1 MIIKKALLNPFGASG
16 NREYNFTEGLNVLLG
31 PNEAGKSTLVNAIYA
46 ALFVPHDVR
55 RNHEDWSRFLQRYMP
70 YPQGDTVRVSL
81 ELALN
86 NTQKVSYSCA
96 WGSAKGARLVLEDGT
111 EINDPAAVRS
121 YLDQMLR
128 FGKGTYREILFARQ
142 EEMNQTFLRLRE
154 SREAN
159 QSVSGLL
166 RTAVFESGGVSLELL
181 ETRIA
186 AEYDRLLANW
196 DIDIEGPRGG
206 KGINNP
212 HKNKV
217 GAVLAAYYKAE
228 EVKQKIKNMRADE
241 TEIAR
246 LAGLIEELDREENKV
261 TATLSEADKLE
272 EDIRRRGQL
281 EPELAALRTKD
292 QEILA
297 VISQWPVI
305 QSQAAELALNIE
317 KLQTLAG
324 RLEAEREQV
333 KLALKEREKRSLLE
347 LVKPL
352 KADMENKKARLASCP
367 VITKEDL
374 QYMEAKERR
383 EAELKA
389 VVGAMKLKAVVSAD
403 GAFKLKVTAGF
414 NEPRNVEVKTKELF
428 KGEGRLLLDGPGWS
442 VDIQAGE
449 EDLGNLIEEAAACRD
464 AYQTKLEKI
473 GLNNLK
479 EARDLLAQ
487 RSKYELEL
495 KTAETRLKDNL
506 GELDFAGLEAAVA
519 EMGAENPQRD
529 LELIEA
535 ELNTAKIDMVKDESK
550 LDQHKDKL
558 EAWEAQYASLS
569 GATEQMA
576 AVKQKLQ
583 GVEEK
588 LAGLA
593 PLPEHYSGIDE
604 FFAALKKMR
613 SRSSEIKEQRIEVR
627 EMLLQL
633 QQRMPEESTED
644 LEEELTLLEAKYIKL
659 KRDGRAISLVK
670 KEFEELKKE
679 LDQDTYAPL
688 QERFA
693 RYLAL
698 ATNNRYKL
706 AALDGVSPEGIIT
719 AEGKTLPVEL
729 LSAGTTS
736 GAALALRL
744 ALAAYLL
751 QDAGGFM
758 IMDDPLV
765 HLDPDR
771 RKAAAALIT
780 EFAAEKQT
788 IIATCDPQTASLLGG
803 NTITV

>member
-1 MIIKKALLNPFGASG
+1 VIIKKALLNPFGASG
-16 NREYNFTEGLNVLLG
+16 NREYSFTEGLNVLLG

-46 ALFVPHDVR
+46 ALFVPPDVR
-55 RNHEDWSRFLQRYMP
+55 RNHEDWSRLLQRYLP

-81 ELALN
+81 DLALN
-86 NTQKVSYSCA
+86 NTQKVNYSCA
-96 WGSAKGARLVLEDGT
+96 WGSAKGARLVFEDGT
-111 EINDPAAVRS
+111 EINDPAAVK
-121 YLDQMLR
+121 LHLEQMLR
-128 FGKGTYREILFARQ
+128 FGKGTYREVLFARQ
-142 EEMNQTFLRLRE
+142 EEMNQTFLHLRE
-154 SREAN
+154 NQEAN

-181 ETRIA
+181 ETRIT
-186 AEYDRLLANW
+186 AEYNRLLDNW
-196 DIDIEGPRGG
+196 DLDQDGPRGG

-217 GAVLAAYYKAE
+217 GEVLSAYYKAE

-241 TEIAR
+241 GEIAR
-246 LAGLIEELDREENKV
+246 LAGQIEELDREEV
-261 TATLSEADKLE
+261 TLTATLSESDQLE
-272 EDIRRRGQL
+272 EDIRKRGQL
-281 EPELAALRTKD
+281 EPELATLRTKD

-305 QSQAAELALNIE
+305 QSQAAELTLNIE
-317 KLQTLAG
+317 KLQTIAG

-347 LVKPL
+347 RVKPL
-352 KADMENKKARLASCP
+352 KAELDNKKARLASSP
-367 VITKEDL
+367 AITKEDL
-374 QYMEAKERR
+374 KYLEAQERR

-389 VVGAMKLKAVVSAD
+389 VVGAMKLKAVVRATD
-403 GAFKLKVTAGF
+403 ALKLRVTAGF
-414 NEPRNVEVKTKELF
+414 DDPLNVEVKKEELL
-428 KGEGRLLLDGPGWS
+428 KGEGRLLLEGPGWS

-449 EDLGNLIEEAAACRD
+449 EDLASLIAEAASCRESL
-464 AYQTKLEKI
+464 QTKLAE
-473 GLNNLK
+473 LELTDL
-479 EARDLLAQ
+479 EAARDLLAQ

-495 KTAETRLKDNL
+495 KTATTRLKDNL
-506 GELDFAGLEAAVA
+506 GEFDFAELEAEVS
-519 EMGAENPQRD
+519 EMGPESPRRD

-535 ELNTAKIDMVKDESK
+535 EINSAKIDIVKNEG
-550 LDQHKDKL
+550 KL
-558 EAWEAQYASLS
+558 EQLQAKLKAWEAQYDSLS

-583 GVEEK
+583 DVEEK

-593 PLPEHYSGIDE
+593 PLPEQYSCTDE

-613 SRSSEIKEQRIEVR
+613 SRSSEIKEQRMEVR
-627 EMLLQL
+627 ETLLQL
-633 QQRMPEESTED
+633 QQRMPEESTEE
-644 LEEELTLLEAKYIKL
+644 LEEELALLEAKYLKL
-659 KRDGRAISLVK
+659 KRDGRAINLVK
-670 KEFEELKKE
+670 SEFEELKKE

-688 QERFA
+688 QKRFA

-698 ATNNRYKL
+698 ATGNRYNL

-771 RKAAAALIT
+771 RKAAAALIA

-788 IIATCDPQTASLLGG
+788 IIATCDPQTAALLGG